1 MILRGIRETSVLA
14 LRSVGMSKTGR
25 ASRGIFA
32 LTATVLCF
40 AAAYPGI
47 IAAQA
52 NFSPAPLVLLRALI
66 VTLALIGLAI
76 AMQISMRIS
85 WRDLAVASVLG
96 QLGISGFQWLLYEAQ
111 QVSSAGT
118 ASTIVN
124 MAPVITLIASALIL
138 KEQVSAKRWLGVLIA
153 VIGVVVLGGSGATT
167 DFSGVPLLIVA
178 AVGLGLYSV
187 FLKPLVLKYH
197 PLSVTLHA
205 TWPGALVF
213 AWSGPVLI
221 SEIKSAQLAAWL
233 GVMVLALVVSAGGY
247 VAWARAVQLL
257 EVSKAAIVYYLVP
270 PVAVLYTFILFGQQ
284 PLPLE
289 YLGIVIVIF
298 GVAVAMSKGKSND

>member
-1 MILRGIRETSVLA
+1 
-14 LRSVGMSKTGR
+14 MSKTGR

-32 LTATVLCF
+32 LTATVVCF

-52 NFSPAPLVLLRALI
+52 NFSPAPLVLLRGLI
-66 VTLALIGLAI
+66 VTLALIALAI

-138 KEQVSAKRWLGVLIA
+138 KEHVSAKRWFGVLIA
-153 VIGVVVLGGSGATT
+153 VIGVVVLGLSGATT

-213 AWSGPVLI
+213 AWSGPVLM

-270 PVAVLYTFILFGQQ
+270 PVAVLYTYILFGQR

-298 GVAVAMSKGKSND
+298 GVAIAMMKEKLKVSQN

>member
-1 MILRGIRETSVLA
+1 M
-14 LRSVGMSKTGR
+14 
-25 ASRGIFA
+25 
-32 LTATVLCF
+32 
-40 AAAYPGI
+40 PGY
-47 IAAQA
+47 AAQA

-153 VIGVVVLGGSGATT
+153 VIGVVVLGLSGATT

-213 AWSGPVLI
+213 AWSGPVLM
-221 SEIKSAQLAAWL
+221 SEIKSAQLTAWL
-233 GVMVLALVVSAGGY
+233 GVLVLALVVSAGGY

-270 PVAVLYTFILFGQQ
+270 PVAVLYTFILFGQR

>member
-1 MILRGIRETSVLA
+1 
-14 LRSVGMSKTGR
+14 MSKTGR

-221 SEIKSAQLAAWL
+221 SEIKSAQLTAWL

>member
-1 MILRGIRETSVLA
+1 
-14 LRSVGMSKTGR
+14 MSKTGR

-52 NFSPAPLVLLRALI
+52 NFSPSPLVLLRALI

-85 WRDLAVASVLG
+85 WRDLAVAGVLG

-153 VIGVVVLGGSGATT
+153 VVGVVVLRLSGATT

>member
-1 MILRGIRETSVLA
+1 M
-14 LRSVGMSKTGR
+14 
-25 ASRGIFA
+25 
-32 LTATVLCF
+32 LCF

-52 NFSPAPLVLLRALI
+52 NFSPAQLVLLRALI

-213 AWSGPVLI
+213 AWSGPVLM

-298 GVAVAMSKGKSND
+298 GVAVAMSKGKLND